1 MRPDSPGDPHRP
13 SIHTPQRS
21 QTPLTTRP
29 QHRSYCI
36 SIHMTPNKR
45 SRASSIA
52 SNDGATAIATAAAAA
67 VPSSSHAASTLPAS
81 GPLVHASQDL
91 DDFQAS
97 FWRYQMDLVEQGG
110 DADGNIVDF
119 KSGLPTQ
126 GQLPLARIKKVM
138 KSDDQVKMIS
148 AEAPILFAR
157 ACEIFISDLTCRA
170 FLIAEEHK
178 RRTIQRSDVTGAIG
192 RSDLFDFLI
201 DIVPRH
207 ESVPSSRLPGGG
219 AARREKTGEGRGL
232 GRSNADASA
241 STKQQ
246 QNQAVSYDNHLLHS
260 MAGAYD
266 DAEASSSTTAALTE
280 EGGAGSSSQ
289 SYNIPHTSNANVNV
303 GHTPMSHWIHD
314 NSADQHSSQPD
325 DHHATHSHHHAA
337 SSIHASHP
345 GGASAAHDHQ
355 QPHHHAHHHHLA
367 QHAGSHHSHHHSPL
381 DYVTSSSNAGT
392 PNSIGAGS
400 ATGGAWPHTFSGF

>member
-1 MRPDSPGDPHRP
+1 MSR
-13 SIHTPQRS
+13 HTPLRHRKQEE
-21 QTPLTTRP
+21 TRA
-29 QHRSYCI
+29 HRTQN
-36 SIHMTPNKR
+36 HQVPAKMPPKKR
-45 SRASSIA
+45 SRASSITSSGIHSGNHSPRAHDGDGSSGAGA
-52 SNDGATAIATAAAAA
+52 SSSRAAA
-67 VPSSSHAASTLPAS
+67 PLPAS

-91 DDFQAS
+91 DDFQAT

-110 DADGNIVDF
+110 DADGNVVDF

-178 RRTIQRSDVTGAIG
+178 RRTIQRSDIAGAIG

-219 AARREKTGEGRGL
+219 AAKREKTGEGKGVS
-232 GRSNADASA
+232 RSNAGASGSRRQQHDEGA
-241 STKQQ
+241 SH
-246 QNQAVSYDNHLLHS
+246 DDHLLHGFS
-260 MAGAYD
+260 GAYGD
-266 DAEASSSTTAALTE
+266 PDASSSADAVAATAESDPLSILHSTSHVDI
-280 EGGAGSSSQ
+280 GSTPGQSMAHWIQDTSADDHSSQ
-289 SYNIPHTSNANVNV
+289 SDHV
-303 GHTPMSHWIHD
+303 
-314 NSADQHSSQPD
+314 
-325 DHHATHSHHHAA
+325 HHAQHSHHHGTAPPHVHHHSG
-337 SSIHASHP
+337 SS
-345 GGASAAHDHQ
+345 HDHHG
-355 QPHHHAHHHHLA
+355 HHHAGHHVNP
-367 QHAGSHHSHHHSPL
+367 HHSHHHSPL
-381 DYVTSSSNAGT
+381 DYVASSNADT

-400 ATGGAWPHTFSGF
+400 ASGGAWSHTFSGF

>member
-1 MRPDSPGDPHRP
+1 MSK
-13 SIHTPQRS
+13 
-21 QTPLTTRP
+21 
-29 QHRSYCI
+29 
-36 SIHMTPNKR
+36 KR

-52 SNDGATAIATAAAAA
+52 SNEINSNFHSPMSHEMGGSSGAGA
-67 VPSSSHAASTLPAS
+67 SSSRAASALPAS

-178 RRTIQRSDVTGAIG
+178 RRTIQRSDIAGAIG

-219 AARREKTGEGRGL
+219 AAKREKTGEGKGV
-232 GRSNADASA
+232 GRSNAAASGSRMPQEQQQDDVASRDDHLLHTISGAYGDADASA
-241 STKQQ
+241 S
-246 QNQAVSYDNHLLHS
+246 
-260 MAGAYD
+260 
-266 DAEASSSTTAALTE
+266 AAD
-280 EGGAGSSSQ
+280 SF
-289 SYNIPHTSNANVNV
+289 NIPHTAGGSGHADVGSTSSNSMA
-303 GHTPMSHWIHD
+303 HWIHD
-314 NSADQHSSQPD
+314 TSADEHSSQPD
-325 DHHATHSHHHAA
+325 LSSHAHHAHHPHHHAGTPNHGHHGVGHSHDHSHHHV
-337 SSIHASHP
+337 
-345 GGASAAHDHQ
+345 
-355 QPHHHAHHHHLA
+355 HHHAAH
-367 QHAGSHHSHHHSPL
+367 QSGHHSHHHSPL
-381 DYVTSSSNAGT
+381 DYVASNAGT
-392 PNSIGAGS
+392 PNSIGAASTSGG
-400 ATGGAWPHTFSGF
+400 GGAAWSHTFSGFS

>member
-1 MRPDSPGDPHRP
+1 MGGSSGAGA
-13 SIHTPQRS
+13 SS
-21 QTPLTTRP
+21 
-29 QHRSYCI
+29 
-36 SIHMTPNKR
+36 
-45 SRASSIA
+45 SRAA
-52 SNDGATAIATAAAAA
+52 SA
-67 VPSSSHAASTLPAS
+67 LPAS

-178 RRTIQRSDVTGAIG
+178 RRTIQRSDIAGAIG

-219 AARREKTGEGRGL
+219 AAKREKTGEGRGV
-232 GRSNADASA
+232 GRANAGASG
-241 STKQQ
+241 SRRQQ
-246 QNQAVSYDNHLLHS
+246 QQEDATSRDDHLLHAVPGS
-260 MAGAYD
+260 YGEADGSGAGAD
-266 DAEASSSTTAALTE
+266 SF
-280 EGGAGSSSQ
+280 
-289 SYNIPHTSNANVNV
+289 NIPHTAHADMANN
-303 GHTPMSHWIHD
+303 GSSSMAHWIHD
-314 NSADQHSSQPD
+314 TSADEHSSQPD
-325 DHHATHSHHHAA
+325 L
-337 SSIHASHP
+337 SS
-345 GGASAAHDHQ
+345 
-355 QPHHHAHHHHLA
+355 QPHHHP
-367 QHAGSHHSHHHSPL
+367 GHHSHHHVGTPTHSHHSAGHASHDHQHHHNHHHAAHHPGHHSYHHSPM
-381 DYVTSSSNAGT
+381 DYVASNAGT
-392 PNSIGAGS
+392 PNIIGAGS
-400 ATGGAWPHTFSGF
+400 ANGGAWSHNFSGFP

>member
-1 MRPDSPGDPHRP
+1 MTEKRP
-13 SIHTPQRS
+13 
-21 QTPLTTRP
+21 
-29 QHRSYCI
+29 
-36 SIHMTPNKR
+36 
-45 SRASSIA
+45 RASSNA
-52 SNDGATAIATAAAAA
+52 SHDLGSTHQSPAISHEHAPSSNAA
-67 VPSSSHAASTLPAS
+67 PSSSRAASALPAS
-81 GPLVHASQDL
+81 GPLVHACQDL

-178 RRTIQRSDVTGAIG
+178 RRTIQRSDIAGAIG

-219 AARREKTGEGRGL
+219 AAKREKTGEGKRIR
-232 GRSNADASA
+232 RSNA
-241 STKQQ
+241 
-246 QNQAVSYDNHLLHS
+246 
-260 MAGAYD
+260 AGASKSRQQD
-266 DAEASSSTTAALTE
+266 VASDSVLHVTSAGYSEQAS
-280 EGGAGSSSQ
+280 GGAASESF
-289 SYNIPHTSNANVNV
+289 NIPNTGVTGDNNNNMA
-303 GHTPMSHWIHD
+303 HWIHD
-314 NSADQHSSQPD
+314 TSTDEYSSQPD
-325 DHHATHSHHHAA
+325 LNHGAPYHAHDSHHHAGTPTHSHHSAPHG
-337 SSIHASHP
+337 SH
-345 GGASAAHDHQ
+345 D
-355 QPHHHAHHHHLA
+355 HAHHHGHSH
-367 QHAGSHHSHHHSPL
+367 HAGHHSGHHSHHHSPL
-381 DYVTSSSNAGT
+381 EYVASNAGT
-392 PNSIGAGS
+392 PISNGAGS
-400 ATGGAWPHTFSGF
+400 AGGGGAAPWSHTAFSGFS

>member
-1 MRPDSPGDPHRP
+1 MSPK
-13 SIHTPQRS
+13 
-21 QTPLTTRP
+21 
-29 QHRSYCI
+29 
-36 SIHMTPNKR
+36 KR
-45 SRASSIA
+45 SRASSTA
-52 SNDGATAIATAAAAA
+52 SDDVKSHKHSHMPHGVGGSGGAGA
-67 VPSSSHAASTLPAS
+67 SSSRAAGALPAS

-178 RRTIQRSDVTGAIG
+178 RRTIQRSDIAGAIG

-219 AARREKTGEGRGL
+219 AAKREKTGEGKGVA
-232 GRSNADASA
+232 RSSAAASG
-241 STKQQ
+241 SKRQLQQ
-246 QNQAVSYDNHLLHS
+246 QEKQASHDDHLLHTFS
-260 MAGAYD
+260 GAYD
-266 DAEASSSTTAALTE
+266 DADASAAAVAEAAAAASDPFTIAHTAVNSAHVDVGNTHSSS
-280 EGGAGSSSQ
+280 
-289 SYNIPHTSNANVNV
+289 I
-303 GHTPMSHWIHD
+303 
-314 NSADQHSSQPD
+314 SADEHSSQPD
-325 DHHATHSHHHAA
+325 LSSQPHGAHPHTHHNHPSHDHHHQHHH
-337 SSIHASHP
+337 
-345 GGASAAHDHQ
+345 Q
-355 QPHHHAHHHHLA
+355 HHHAHHHAA
-367 QHAGSHHSHHHSPL
+367 QHHGSGHHSHHHSPL
-381 DYVTSSSNAGT
+381 DYVTPSNAGT

-400 ATGGAWPHTFSGF
+400 ASGGAWSHTFSGF

>member
-1 MRPDSPGDPHRP
+1 
-13 SIHTPQRS
+13 
-21 QTPLTTRP
+21 
-29 QHRSYCI
+29 
-36 SIHMTPNKR
+36 MTKKR

-52 SNDGATAIATAAAAA
+52 SNEMNSNNHTPMSHEAGGSSGAGA
-67 VPSSSHAASTLPAS
+67 SYSRAASALPAS

-178 RRTIQRSDVTGAIG
+178 RRTIQRSDIAGAIG

-201 DIVPRH
+201 DFVPRH

-219 AARREKTGEGRGL
+219 TAKREKTGEGKGL
-232 GRSNADASA
+232 GRSNAGASGSRRQHQPATEEEGDASRDDHLFHA
-241 STKQQ
+241 IPG
-246 QNQAVSYDNHLLHS
+246 SYGDAGETSATGGADSFNVPHTAGEAGNSNSS
-260 MAGAYD
+260 MA
-266 DAEASSSTTAALTE
+266 
-280 EGGAGSSSQ
+280 
-289 SYNIPHTSNANVNV
+289 
-303 GHTPMSHWIHD
+303 HWIHD
-314 NSADQHSSQPD
+314 TSADEHSSQPD
-325 DHHATHSHHHAA
+325 ISTH
-337 SSIHASHP
+337 
-345 GGASAAHDHQ
+345 
-355 QPHHHAHHHHLA
+355 PHNA
-367 QHAGSHHSHHHSPL
+367 HHSHHHSHHGGHNSHDHQHHHDSSAHHHSSAHHSGHHSHQHSL
-381 DYVTSSSNAGT
+381 MDYVASNAGT

-400 ATGGAWPHTFSGF
+400 ASGGAWSHTFSGFS

>member
-1 MRPDSPGDPHRP
+1 
-13 SIHTPQRS
+13 
-21 QTPLTTRP
+21 
-29 QHRSYCI
+29 
-36 SIHMTPNKR
+36 
-45 SRASSIA
+45 
-52 SNDGATAIATAAAAA
+52 
-67 VPSSSHAASTLPAS
+67 
-81 GPLVHASQDL
+81 
-91 DDFQAS
+91 
-97 FWRYQMDLVEQGG
+97 MDLVEQGG

>member
-1 MRPDSPGDPHRP
+1 MSA
-13 SIHTPQRS
+13 TK
-21 QTPLTTRP
+21 
-29 QHRSYCI
+29 
-36 SIHMTPNKR
+36 KR

-52 SNDGATAIATAAAAA
+52 SNDVGGSGGAGA
-67 VPSSSHAASTLPAS
+67 SSSRAAGTLPAS

-178 RRTIQRSDVTGAIG
+178 RRTIQRSDIAGAIG

-219 AARREKTGEGRGL
+219 AAKREKTGEGKGV
-232 GRSNADASA
+232 GRSNTGMGESRR
-241 STKQQ
+241 QQ
-246 QNQAVSYDNHLLHS
+246 QDDAVSYDDRLVHGL
-260 MAGAYD
+260 ADAYD
-266 DAEASSSTTAALTE
+266 DADASSSAAALADE
-280 EGGAGSSSQ
+280 AAAGTSSDSFH
-289 SYNIPHTSNANVNV
+289 IPHTAGANVDV
-303 GHTPMSHWIHD
+303 GTTPMTHWIHD
-314 NSADQHSSQPD
+314 TSADEHTSQPD
-325 DHHATHSHHHAA
+325 LPPHSH
-337 SSIHASHP
+337 HASHP
-345 GGASAAHDHQ
+345 
-355 QPHHHAHHHHLA
+355 HHHSGATHHHGSHHHHPA
-367 QHAGSHHSHHHSPL
+367 HHINSHHSHHHSPL

-392 PNSIGAGS
+392 PNSVGAGS
-400 ATGGAWPHTFSGF
+400 ASGGPWSHTFSGF